1 MTWYFCIFQF
11 FYSILEDEKCVFL
24 NFSHCFWCFNNPT
37 NPECV
42 SVGFSDN
49 EIWNKIEATSP
60 TVLKVLRPFEQ
71 DGHFFTLI
79 FSMKLPAFVSFWA
92 KNSANVKICEKIIQ
106 WLIDRSR
113 LVINLGSHLRSASV
127 QILFN
132 YQWRHLLPFN
142 EKLPIFNVSCS
153 WLTFEANVRDIN
165 IECSKQF
172 KWHLYFYVSG
182 QSWPFWAVLKLL

>member
-1 MTWYFCIFQF
+1 MRFQTRLKQHLPQCWKVCDLLSKMVTFSLSF
-11 FYSILEDEKCVFL
+11 FL
-24 NFSHCFWCFNNPT
+24 
-37 NPECV
+37 
-42 SVGFSDN
+42 
-49 EIWNKIEATSP
+49 WNCLP
-60 TVLKVLRPFEQ
+60 LCHFEQ
-71 DGHFFTLI
+71 
-79 FSMKLPAFVSFWA
+79 

-165 IECSKQF
+165 IERSKQF
-172 KWHLYFYVSG
+172 KWNLPIFLCV
-182 QSWPFWAVLKLL
+182 WAEPAILGSAKTALKLKYEI